1 LDRIVIETLIWLI
14 GYQLAGELICRSL
27 ALPLPGAVL
36 GMLLLF
42 LTLCVRRGIPAS
54 LDTHVPQLLG
64 HFSLLFI
71 PACAGVIVYWS
82 LLTAHGWALLAT
94 LAGATLITL
103 LVPAVLLKLLLV
115 HRRRGG
121 VA

>member
-1 LDRIVIETLIWLI
+1 MIETLIWLI

-42 LTLCVRRGIPAS
+42 LTLCVKKGIPTS
-54 LDTHVPQLLG
+54 LNTHVPQLLG

-82 LLTAHGWALLAT
+82 LLTAHGWSLLAT

-103 LVPAVLLKLLLV
+103 LVPALLLKLLLAR
-115 HRRRGG
+115 RRRGG
-121 VA
+121 AA

>member
-1 LDRIVIETLIWLI
+1 MIETLLWLL

-42 LTLCVRRGIPAS
+42 LTLCVRKSIPES
-54 LDTHVPQLLG
+54 LNTHVPQLLG

-71 PACAGVIVYWS
+71 PACAGVIVYWP
-82 LLTAHGWALLAT
+82 LLAAHGWALLAI
-94 LAGATLITL
+94 LVGATLLTL
-103 LVPAVLLKLLLV
+103 LVPAVLLKVLLA
-115 HRRRGG
+115 RRRLRRP
-121 VA
+121 A

>member
-1 LDRIVIETLIWLI
+1 MIETLIWLL

-42 LTLCVRRGIPAS
+42 LTLCAKKGIPAS
-54 LDTHVPQLLG
+54 LNTHVPQLLG

-71 PACAGVIVYWS
+71 PACAGVIVYWP
-82 LLTAHGWALLAT
+82 LLTAHCWALLAT

-103 LVPAVLLKLLLV
+103 LVPAVLLKVLLA
-115 HRRRGG
+115 RRHGRRP
-121 VA
+121 A